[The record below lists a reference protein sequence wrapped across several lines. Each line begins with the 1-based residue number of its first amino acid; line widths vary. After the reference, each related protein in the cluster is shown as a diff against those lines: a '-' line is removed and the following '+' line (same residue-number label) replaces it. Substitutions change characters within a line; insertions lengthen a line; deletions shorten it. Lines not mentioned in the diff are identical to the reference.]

1 MPQLKDKH
9 ILFSVVMCVYINDK
23 LAYIKQAV
31 NSLLEQT
38 FKPTEIIIVVDGFVE
53 NDIKTYLEELGNGL
67 PEVHI
72 VFKKENEG
80 LAAALNTGIRAAKYN
95 IIARMDAD
103 DICYL
108 DRFENQIPF
117 FVKSDADVLGGQMS
131 EFINDKENVVSERK
145 VPLLHHDIS
154 KRMKYLNP
162 FSHPTTIFKKEVFEK
177 LNGYN
182 TNMFPEDYDFF
193 VRAYLS
199 GFKLANV
206 KENVVYFRLEGAEGT
221 MFDRR
226 RGFNFMKNEYR
237 LYKNFKKLGFYSLSD
252 FLFYSII
259 KLPVRLLPTG
269 AFKYIYN
276 LVTR

>member
-1 MPQLKDKH
+1 MPQVKDKH

-23 LAYIKQAV
+23 LTYIKQAV

-38 FKPTEIIIVVDGFVE
+38 FKPSEIIIVVDGFVE
-53 NDIKTYLEELGNGL
+53 NDIKTYLVKLGDGL
-67 PEVHI
+67 SEVHI
-72 VFKKENEG
+72 VFLKENEG

-117 FVKSDADVLGGQMS
+117 FVNAGVDVLGGQMS
-131 EFINDKENVVSERK
+131 EFVNHKENVVSERK
-145 VPLLHHDIS
+145 VPLSHHDIA

-162 FSHPTTIFKKEVFEK
+162 FSHPTTIFKKEVFDK

-206 KENVVYFRLEGAEGT
+206 KENVVYFRLEDAEST

-226 RGFNFMKNEYR
+226 RGFNFMKKEYR
-237 LYKNFKKLGFYSLSD
+237 LYKNFKKLGFYSTRE
-252 FLFYSII
+252 FVIFSIL